1 MRSWDDVKNNISSL
15 PDYEKSALEFTAY
28 LVSNLIRRRHELGL
42 TQREVAELTGL
53 KQSAI
58 ARIESARIVPKID
71 TIQTIAKALGLKLE
85 LVIDEEAAAIATV

>member
-1 MRSWDDVKNNISSL
+1 MRSWDDVKKNISSL
-15 PDYEKSALEFTAY
+15 PDYEKNGLEFTAY
-28 LVSNLIRRRHELGL
+28 LVSNLIQRRHELGF
-42 TQREVAELTGL
+42 TQEEVAELTGL

-85 LVIDEEAAAIATV
+85 LVIDEDAATVATV